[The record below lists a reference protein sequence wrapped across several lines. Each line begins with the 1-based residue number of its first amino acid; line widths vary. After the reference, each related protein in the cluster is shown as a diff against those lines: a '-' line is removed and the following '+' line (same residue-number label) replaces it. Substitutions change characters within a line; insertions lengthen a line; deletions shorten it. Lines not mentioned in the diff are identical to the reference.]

1 MALILIAAAASA
13 TAEAAANAAKPIPI
27 VLITPPTFANDA
39 FIPASPRFTAAP
51 LNFKTSD
58 VEIAMSEIEFHF
70 SFFDRSDHFI
80 NVHLRFF

>member
-1 MALILIAAAASA
+1 MDDPRF
-13 TAEAAANAAKPIPI
+13 E
-27 VLITPPTFANDA
+27 NDA
-39 FIPASPRFTAAP
+39 LIPASPRFTAAP
-51 LNFKTSD
+51 LNLKTSD